1 MPARTRRSGGAT
13 TNNAGKDPAVDP
25 SSSPPP
31 PEEEVQL
38 PSARAGAPAPAASS
52 GLKFNQPLS
61 WRAGRPIPVAELLK
75 RLQALAN
82 EMRDMDQED
91 DESIPLSLGGVAK
104 ELADQQ
110 LLGHKDKGVKAWVAC
125 CAVDVL
131 RLCAPNAPFTSK
143 QLRVSHGSRPFCCIY
158 RSSTESACSEVKVLI
173 PKAATD
179 ICVGYLRN
187 DRPVHSPGSIRSI
200 PTIQYAAHVR
210 PSKSRIGEEH
220 CACYG
225 RSP

>member
-13 TNNAGKDPAVDP
+13 TTMTAEENVDL
-25 SSSPPP
+25 SSSQPLG
-31 PEEEVQL
+31 EEL
-38 PSARAGAPAPAASS
+38 ASSPGPAANSSQVASS
-52 GLKFNQPLS
+52 GLRFNQSLS

-82 EMRDMDQED
+82 EMKDMDQEEED
-91 DESIPLSLGGVAK
+91 DSIKRSLGNIAK

-143 QLRVSHGSRPFCCIY
+143 QLRVS
-158 RSSTESACSEVKVLI
+158 
-173 PKAATD
+173 
-179 ICVGYLRN
+179 
-187 DRPVHSPGSIRSI
+187 
-200 PTIQYAAHVR
+200 
-210 PSKSRIGEEH
+210 
-220 CACYG
+220 
-225 RSP
+225 